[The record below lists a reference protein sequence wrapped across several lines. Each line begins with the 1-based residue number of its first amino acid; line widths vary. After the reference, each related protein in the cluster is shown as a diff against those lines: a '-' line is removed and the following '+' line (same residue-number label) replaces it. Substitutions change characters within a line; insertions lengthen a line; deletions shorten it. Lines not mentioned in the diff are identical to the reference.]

1 MQEQKSPSAK
11 LESIKKL
18 AEIQNSL
25 DSLRERAR
33 DAKFTLD
40 NILVELRRQRTE
52 IFAKREEAVRREE
65 TEKKYADLIKQ
76 REQERVAAE
85 RSVDAK
91 AKELAEKR
99 RQQAAQ
105 AAKAAVT
112 KPAPP
117 QPQPRP
123 QVHPTEQLRSNLP
136 QNHQPG
142 QPQRPPYT
150 AHRTWTPNQ
159 STNARPTNTYGGRPF
174 DPNRPR
180 PPFDPN
186 RPRPPFD
193 PNRPRPAAWGPRP
206 PFDPNRPRPPFDHN
220 RPRPPFDPNR
230 PRPAGARFGGGSTA
244 PTERFIPKPN
254 TAPGKKKR
262 GYEGEEKSSMDRRSL
277 LRRGII
283 EEHEI
288 EERMLTRMFRNK
300 KSKEN
305 SSTASVVRDKDA
317 AIVINTHN
325 PTVKLLSEK
334 IGKTAAE
341 IIKQLMVLGQMCTI
355 NSALDFATAELVAME
370 FGIKLELHVGQTS
383 EEKMRA
389 RHKKGAAD
397 EAGLEPRP
405 PVVTVMG
412 HVDHG
417 KTSLLDAL
425 RKTNVTSRESGGI
438 TQHIGAYQVTV
449 NGKKITFID
458 TPGHEAFDKMRARG
472 AKLTDIAI
480 LVVAA
485 DDGVMPQTIEA
496 IKHIQ
501 SQELPMIVAINKMDK
516 KGANPDRIIEQLS
529 EHNVVAEKWGGNAI
543 IVPIS
548 ATVGTGL
555 DKLLD
560 MILLVA
566 DMNGYKANPNKE
578 AQGSIIDAR
587 LDKTRGAMVTVLVKS
602 GTLKIGDTLLAGTAY
617 GKVRG
622 MTDENGKAIKKGGP
636 STPVVVLGWNVVPRA
651 GDAVYVV
658 DEKLTKEVVSERKVK
673 EQVRRTN
680 AKIDIAGIDAIAK
693 LQEAAKTHL
702 NVIIK
707 GDVSGSVEAII
718 QALENITSDEV
729 AVSVIS
735 SGVGAVNDNDVALA
749 QTADAL
755 LIAFNVKTTPTA
767 KHAAENAK
775 VKIHEYKVVYEIFDF
790 VTEGMVRKF
799 KPKFE
804 TVYQGKAEVRELF
817 KSSSVG
823 LIAGCMVI
831 DGKVTRNG
839 KVRLLRGGTEVGQYK
854 IESLKIKTN
863 DVKEVL
869 SGFECG
875 IKLEGTVDVKVGDI
889 FEVIGINQ
897 LPIIF
902 NGKKYEF

>member
-1 MQEQKSPSAK
+1 VSGK
-11 LESIKKL
+11 LENIRKL

-25 DSLRERAR
+25 DLLRSRTR
-33 DAKFTLD
+33 DAKSSLD
-40 NILVELRRQRTE
+40 DILVGLRQARSE
-52 IFAKREEAVRREE
+52 ITATREEAVRREE
-65 TEKKYADLIKQ
+65 TEKKYADLIRQ
-76 REQERVAAE
+76 REEERRTAE
-85 RSVDAK
+85 ASVDAK
-91 AKELAEKR
+91 SKELAAKR
-99 RQQAAQ
+99 AEQ
-105 AAKAAVT
+105 AAKAAAL
-112 KPAPP
+112 KPVSPTQSPVAPKP
-117 QPQPRP
+117 EIKQEQPKPFAP
-123 QVHPTEQLRSNLP
+123 HPKQS
-136 QNHQPG
+136 
-142 QPQRPPYT
+142 YT

-159 STNARPTNTYGGRPF
+159 STSTRPPNTYGGRPPFDPNRPRPPFDPNRPRPPF

-193 PNRPRPAAWGPRP
+193 PNRPRPAGVG
-206 PFDPNRPRPPFDHN
+206 
-220 RPRPPFDPNR
+220 
-230 PRPAGARFGGGSTA
+230 GARPTA
-244 PTERFIPKPN
+244 PTERFVPKPN
-254 TAPGKKKR
+254 TAPGKKKDK
-262 GYEGEEKSSMDRRSL
+262 GFHGEEKSSMDRRSL

-283 EEHEI
+283 EEQEI

-300 KSKEN
+300 KSKDN
-305 SSTASVVRDKDA
+305 SGGGSARTKDT

-325 PTVKLLSEK
+325 LTVKTLSEK

-341 IIKQLMVLGQMCTI
+341 IIKQLMVLGSMCTI
-355 NSALDFATAELVAME
+355 NSSVDFATAELVAME
-370 FGIKLELHVGQTS
+370 FGITLELQVAQTS

-389 RHKKGAAD
+389 RHKKGATD
-397 EAGLEPRP
+397 EVGLESRP

-417 KTSLLDAL
+417 KTSLLDAF
-425 RKTNVTSRESGGI
+425 RKTNVTAKEAGGI
-438 TQHIGAYQVTV
+438 TQHVGAYQVTA

-516 KGANPDRIIEQLS
+516 KDANPNRIIEQLS
-529 EHNVVAEKWGGNAI
+529 EHNVIAEQWGGSAV

-555 DKLLD
+555 DKLLE

-587 LDKTRGAMVTVLVKS
+587 LDKTKGAMVTILVKS
-602 GTLKIGDTLLAGTAY
+602 GTLKIGDTLLAGTTY

-622 MTDENGKAIKKGGP
+622 MTDEHGKTLKKAGP
-636 STPVVVLGWNVVPRA
+636 STPVVVLGFGEVPRA

-658 DEKLTKEVVSERKVK
+658 DKKLTKEVVSERKVK
-673 EQVRRTN
+673 EQIKRTDK
-680 AKIDIAGIDAIAK
+680 KIDIAGIDALAK
-693 LQEAAKTHL
+693 LQEAAKTQL

-718 QALENITSDEV
+718 QSLNNIISDEV
-729 AVSVIS
+729 TVNVIS
-735 SGVGAVNDNDVALA
+735 SGVGSVNDNDVSLA
-749 QTADAL
+749 GTANAL
-755 LIAFNVKTTPTA
+755 LIAFNAKTIASA
-767 KHAAENAK
+767 KAAADKAK
-775 VKIHEYKVVYEIFDF
+775 IKIHEFKVVYQIFDF
-790 VTEGMVRKF
+790 VTEQMVRLF

-804 TVYQGKAEVRELF
+804 TVYLGKAEVLAVF
-817 KSSSVG
+817 KSSAIG
-823 LIAGCMVI
+823 LIAGCIVR
-831 DGKVTRNG
+831 DGKVTRNS
-839 KVRLLRGGTEVGQYK
+839 KVRLIRGGEALGEYK
-854 IESLKIKTN
+854 IDSLKIKTA
-863 DVKEVL
+863 DAKEVL

-875 IKLEGTVDVKVGDI
+875 IKLEGSVDIKVGDI
-889 FEVIGINQ
+889 FEVVGINQ